1 MLLLEL
7 AALRRRGNIWGNSFS
22 DTEAKFA
29 SDFCCCWI
37 NCVRNLPIFDSAD
50 FFLHSSRLEIENN
63 PALCFSV
70 ICHCCCCCC
79 CWCCCYLFPFATL
92 TQFCFRVSFAS
103 AALVAAFLSRVVLP
117 FIFSKAPSM
126 GICANTNTH
135 GQIAAYSPRLL
146 LFLVTAKS
154 NTFICYYL
162 VCSRHWLKSAQI
174 IPEKNGEC
182 VAIQVGTDKSDSLR
196 DRSRPDV
203 VDSIVSRRSS
213 FLLPPV
219 PQLLLLIPLLLHFVS
234 FSSVRAVLFAEF
246 LFVAAQHPPEG
257 LSHSQNP
264 FTD

>member
-1 MLLLEL
+1 
-7 AALRRRGNIWGNSFS
+7 
-22 DTEAKFA
+22 
-29 SDFCCCWI
+29 
-37 NCVRNLPIFDSAD
+37 
-50 FFLHSSRLEIENN
+50 
-63 PALCFSV
+63 
-70 ICHCCCCCC
+70 
-79 CWCCCYLFPFATL
+79 
-92 TQFCFRVSFAS
+92 
-103 AALVAAFLSRVVLP
+103 
-117 FIFSKAPSM
+117 M

-135 GQIAAYSPRLL
+135 GQLAAYSPRGIIQSKRDCCCFWWLQNL
-146 LFLVTAKS
+146 TPLS
-154 NTFICYYL
+154 PYYL

-182 VAIQVGTDKSDSLR
+182 VAIQVGPDKSDSLR